1 MVTAIMILGIIT
13 YSLFALTFIFLILLR
28 TLKKRIFYKLHRAI
42 AIVAICLA
50 TAHGIIAAFY
60 FRGLI

>member
-1 MVTAIMILGIIT
+1 MGTAIMILGITT

-42 AIVAICLA
+42 AIAAISLA
-50 TAHGIIAAFY
+50 TAHGTMAALY

>member
-1 MVTAIMILGIIT
+1 MGTTIMILGIIT

-42 AIVAICLA
+42 AIVAISLA
-50 TAHGIIAAFY
+50 TAHGIIAVLY